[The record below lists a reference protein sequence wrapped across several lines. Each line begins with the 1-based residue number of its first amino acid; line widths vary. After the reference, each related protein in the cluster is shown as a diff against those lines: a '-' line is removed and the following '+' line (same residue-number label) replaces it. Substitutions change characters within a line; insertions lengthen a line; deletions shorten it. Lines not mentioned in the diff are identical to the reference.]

1 MVKSI
6 SAIVG
11 VFAKLNEKSELVI
24 GKQLQL
30 QAHGF
35 IEMAISLV
43 DRIENTITE
52 NDTLA
57 DIRKEYNECLLSVNL
72 KGSNYGFSNVLK
84 IGNIAKKNKPWL
96 LGFKSLTALA
106 VGLGAFSSVPSCKGI
121 AALGIMAVKGTV
133 DDQIKKIDNSLANE
147 QIREIVN
154 TAKNIPNKPKID
166 DPKAVKPVDSVKPV
180 DTVFTESKAVDTV
193 EEKSALAVAK
203 IINSNRDNDA
213 FLIAFCADC
222 FNLGCLDK
230 LAEQIEKTRKNV
242 KSVNLKGT
250 L

>member
-6 SAIVG
+6 SSIVN
-11 VFAKLNEKSELVI
+11 VFANLNEKSELVI

-57 DIRKEYNECLLSVNL
+57 DVRKEYNECLLSVNL

-121 AALGIMAVKGTV
+121 AALEIMAAKGTV

-166 DPKAVKPVDSVKPV
+166 DSKAV

-193 EEKSALAVAK
+193 EEKSALTVAK
-203 IINSNRDNDA
+203 IINSNRDNEA

-222 FNLGCLDK
+222 FNLGCLNQ
-230 LAEQIEKTRKNV
+230 LAEQIEKTKKNV
-242 KSVNLKGT
+242 KSVSLKG
-250 L
+250 